1 MPDFEKL
8 FENMNLA
15 EKILSADLII
25 TRLIEIMVG
34 LVSEAGDDLTG
45 EQLKA
50 AAGQIAA
57 RRNEFMDRL
66 RLR

>member
-15 EKILSADLII
+15 EKILAADLII

-50 AAGQIAA
+50 AAGQIAT

>member
-50 AAGQIAA
+50 AAGQIAT